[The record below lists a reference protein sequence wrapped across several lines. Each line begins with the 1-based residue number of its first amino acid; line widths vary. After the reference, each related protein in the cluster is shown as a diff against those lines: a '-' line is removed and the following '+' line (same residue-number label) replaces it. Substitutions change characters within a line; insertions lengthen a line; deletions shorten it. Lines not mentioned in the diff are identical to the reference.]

1 MHINTA
7 ENIQSY
13 QLSKFQTN
21 IFHILQPI
29 KLFFYYIIC
38 CLQIKI
44 VFAENSHMRA
54 HDFLLGITC
63 EILNLIK

>member
-29 KLFFYYIIC
+29 KLFFYSIIC
-38 CLQIKI
+38 CLQ
-44 VFAENSHMRA
+44 AENSHMRA